1 MGSLVATRRIFSCG
15 IQFADQGSNPGP
27 LRVLATGP
35 LGKSPIWNV
44 LIFGSLAVGALPR
57 GLSCQACSA
66 FRALAGLRG
75 AHWPEEFVS
84 GGVGSSSDYIS
95 DIIGRGL
102 PGTEPLHVTA
112 VAEQVPI

>member
-1 MGSLVATRRIFSCG
+1 MFFGVFAAHRMCG
-15 IQFADQGSNPGP
+15 WGISD
-27 LRVLATGP
+27 T
-35 LGKSPIWNV
+35 
-44 LIFGSLAVGALPR
+44 
-57 GLSCQACSA
+57 SCQACSA
-66 FRALAGLRG
+66 FLALAGLRG